1 MRFVCLIVFNLF
13 FCFALFA
20 QVSVKQKS
28 IPDSKAKSV
37 KKLAAALTKD
47 SCSDYDKAKR
57 IYDWITANIKYDV
70 WRYEHFRWQETTPKQ
85 TLRRRK
91 ALCAGY
97 SLLFQALCKEA
108 GIKAWVVEGYDKHP
122 NYRTNEP
129 YFFEEHAWNV
139 FQVDGINH
147 LVDATWGSG
156 GIRRKMSVIVILK
169 HPIYIYRSRFVRK
182 YNERFFD
189 ADTNWFLQTHVP
201 ILPMWQLKTHALSVE
216 RFEKQNFVPDSL
228 PKNEISF
235 KSDIEFYDSKS
246 KEDRWLHEGNKG
258 HDFFE
263 RNNRTKAYHTYRY
276 LIDYYKKYELG
287 NKKTANASR
296 RKIASAHAD
305 TVIAYGRKF
314 LKDNAVRH
322 RYVVDSINNRH
333 KGILPFS
340 TKLYKDDLGDYKK
353 IRWQIKA
360 VKAQIKRQ
368 RSMIS
373 KRHEGFAKMSEDG
386 IEYIRK
392 SYSKKHVDTLAKII
406 AGMKLR
412 YDLNTKKIDSLSGC
426 RHFWSD
432 SVQTKMPELD
442 AIHDSMVFVYDR
454 CFAYIRINTALNKRL
469 YPLYL
474 IRMNQDSI
482 VSARQELRTL
492 QNNYTAVQR
501 YIYTNYFTKQIDP
514 INRTSVQLL
523 KQNKSLIK
531 RIAKL
536 STYNDEEK
544 KLYRAENKKLYY
556 QLVETTKRSEVKIQ
570 IMNKNIDWLKEY
582 KQLLKRELKA
592 LRKELIW
599 QQAID
604 HRSSKAETGRDRYY
618 FNWAKN
624 AVNISLKIKKIVR

>member
-1 MRFVCLIVFNLF
+1 MRFVCLTVFNLF
-13 FCFALFA
+13 FCLTLLA
-20 QVSVKQKS
+20 QLPVRQKN
-28 IPDSKAKSV
+28 IPRSKTTSV

-47 SCSDYDKAKR
+47 SCSDYEKAKR
-57 IYDWITANIKYDV
+57 IYDWITENIKYDV

-108 GIKAWVVEGYDKHP
+108 GIKAWVAEGYDKHP
-122 NYRTNEP
+122 NYRNNEP

-139 FQVDGINH
+139 FQADGTNH

-156 GIRRKMSVIVILK
+156 GIKRKMYVIVIFK

-182 YNERFFD
+182 YDERFFD

-201 ILPMWQLKTHALSVE
+201 ILPMWQLKTHVLSVE
-216 RFEKQNFVPDSL
+216 RFEKQQFIPDSL
-228 PKNEISF
+228 SGNETPF

-263 RNNRTKAYHTYRY
+263 HNNRTKAYHTYRY
-276 LIDYYKKYELG
+276 LRDYYKKYDLG
-287 NKKTANASR
+287 NRKTANVSR
-296 RKIASAHAD
+296 KKIAGAYAD

-314 LKDNAVRH
+314 IKDNSVRH
-322 RYVVDSINNRH
+322 RYVVDSISNRD
-333 KGILPFS
+333 KGIRPFS
-340 TKLYKDDLGDYKK
+340 TKLYKDDLSNHKK

-368 RSMIS
+368 RSTIS
-373 KRHEGFAKMSEDG
+373 KRHQGFAKMSQDG
-386 IEYIRK
+386 IENIPE
-392 SYSKKHVDTLAKII
+392 SYSKKNVDTLAKII

-412 YDLNTKKIDSLSGC
+412 YDLNTKKIDSLNTC
-426 RHFWSD
+426 RRFWSD
-432 SVQTKMPELD
+432 SVQMQMPELD

-454 CFAYIRINTALNKRL
+454 CGVYISLNRSLNKRL

-482 VSARQELRTL
+482 VIARQELRTL
-492 QNNYTAVQR
+492 QNDYTDVQR

-544 KLYRAENKKLYY
+544 KMYRAENEKLYY

-582 KQLLKRELKA
+582 KQLLKRELRA

-599 QQAID
+599 QQAMD
-604 HRSSKAETGRDRYY
+604 QRSSKAETGRDRYY
-618 FNWAKN
+618 TNWAKN
-624 AVNISLKIKKIVR
+624 SINTSLRIKKNAR